1 MLHRTYEQ
9 KQEMEAF
16 RRWSG
21 LALWMISLDQLF
33 SSWGQLIKMYIWRS
47 FIVVHTEFDLF
58 LEALAADT
66 QTTYE
71 FEQDNAHPHMS
82 KRTHKFF
89 EALARKHGLTIMD
102 WPANLPDLS
111 PIKDLWAHL
120 KYELRRQFPDTAKLK
135 GWPQTI
141 RAVLWER
148 LHKI

>member
-1 MLHRTYEQ
+1 
-9 KQEMEAF
+9 MEF
-16 RRWSG
+16 NP
-21 LALWMISLDQLF
+21 
-33 SSWGQLIKMYIWRS
+33 
-47 FIVVHTEFDLF
+47 F

-135 GWPQTI
+135 G
-141 RAVLWER
+141 
-148 LHKI
+148 